1 MTYDPNAGYPPGY
14 PPGYVPGY
22 QGAPMLPPQQSN
34 SGQSAGHIF
43 ITVVFVALAF
53 TAGWLGSTFANG
65 GTATPSSARPYAS
78 DIWTAWQ
85 TIDNNYVDQHAIDHK
100 KMTYAMITAMVNT
113 LGDTGHS
120 RFLSPDDVKQ
130 LNAELS
136 NSSFVGIGVYL
147 QTIQTGK
154 GSAVII
160 EATIPNSPAQKA
172 GLLPG
177 DQFLAVDGTD
187 VTGKTIDDLGPLVRG
202 PANTTVSITVH
213 RPNVTAPITASV
225 KRDTVIA
232 PIVES
237 TYFAA
242 DHIGYV
248 KITGFDTN
256 ATKELTQKLQDL
268 QATGATSILLDL
280 RGNPGGLVDEAIGVA
295 GDFLP
300 NGATVVLEKDRS
312 GNLTPDKVGSSS
324 LPSGLH
330 LTLPMAILV
339 DGGTASAAEIVTGAI
354 QDNRPGT
361 PVIGQRTFGTDTVLL
376 PFELPDGSQLL
387 LGTKQFLTP
396 NKRQFKPG
404 EGLLPSQPIALPTNA
419 FTVSPLVL
427 GELNLTETDV
437 LACKGI
443 TVDTQLIAA
452 IEALSPT
459 RTSTCAPPTK

>member
-1 MTYDPNAGYPPGY
+1 MTYNPNAGYPPSYPPGY
-14 PPGYVPGY
+14 PPGY
-22 QGAPMLPPQQSN
+22 QGAPTLPPPQPDRS
-34 SGQSAGHIF
+34 QSAGHIF

-78 DIWTAWQ
+78 TIWTAWQ
-85 TIDNNYVDQHAIDHK
+85 TIDSNYVDQHAIDHK

-147 QTIQTGK
+147 QTIQTTK
-154 GSAVII
+154 GPAVII
-160 EATIPNSPAQKA
+160 EATIPDSPAQKA

-177 DQFLAVDGTD
+177 DQFQAVDGAD
-187 VTGKTIDDLGPLVRG
+187 VTTKTIDELGPLVRG
-202 PANTTVSITVH
+202 PENTSVSITVR
-213 RPNVTAPITASV
+213 RPNVATPLTFKVSRGKVVAPI
-225 KRDTVIA
+225 I
-232 PIVES
+232 EG
-237 TYFAA
+237 TYFAD

-256 ATKELTQKLQDL
+256 ATKNLTQKLQDL
-268 QATGATSILLDL
+268 QAKGATSILLDL
-280 RGNPGGLVDEAIGVA
+280 RGNPGGLVDEAVGVA

-312 GNLTPDKVGSSS
+312 GNLSPDKVGSSS

-361 PVIGQRTFGTDTVLL
+361 PVIGQQTFGTDTVLI
-376 PFELPDGSQLL
+376 PFEMPDGSQLL

-404 EGLLPSQPIALPTNA
+404 VGLLPSQPVALPTNA
-419 FTVSPLVL
+419 FAVSPLVL
-427 GELNLTETDV
+427 SELNLTEADV
-437 LACKGI
+437 LNCKGI

-452 IEALSPT
+452 IHALAPA
-459 RTSTCAPPTK
+459 RTATCTTPTK